1 MVEPV
6 NFLTYVRQFI
16 TFFNYFCMAFTI
28 LLSLI
33 YIAQLIISFIRV
45 RRNDRARQS
54 NDYGRY
60 VASENLLPISLLIPA
75 YNEEENIVSNI
86 RSLLTIDYPQFEI
99 VVVNDGSTDHTHDR
113 VVEAFGLY
121 PIETAVKTSL
131 PTKEFRGVYYNIE
144 YPNLIYVDKEN
155 GGKSDA
161 LNAGINVSSYPLFAC
176 LDADSRIEPDALLK
190 LSIEFLKNTDT
201 IVAGGLVRIA
211 NGFKIKDGRVSGF
224 SMPPQMIERFQIVE
238 YYRSFLSGRVSWGAT
253 NSMLIVSGA
262 FGVFQKQAVI
272 EVGGYK
278 TNTIGE
284 DMEIVVRLHEYMLAH
299 KRRYKIIFCEDSVC
313 WTQGPMSL
321 RDIRSQRR
329 RWQIGLLDTL
339 LAHKRLFLNPRYGS
353 VGLLAI
359 PYNWVFEL
367 LGAAVEALGY
377 VIIPFSLVMG
387 ELNLFFFTLYF
398 LLAVL
403 LGVILSMGSL
413 ILEQYTRRSVMSAK
427 QCLSLSLY
435 AILENFGYRQVI
447 TLFRLEGIL
456 KYRKLRKTWGNIR
469 RKEVGQ

>member
-1 MVEPV
+1 M
-6 NFLTYVRQFI
+6 NFITYVRYFI
-16 TFFNYFCMAFTI
+16 SFFNYFCMAFTL

-45 RRNDRARQS
+45 RKNDKARQS

-60 VASENLLPISLLIPA
+60 VSSENLLPISLLIPA

-86 RSLLTIDYPQFEI
+86 RSLLKIDYPQFEI
-99 VVVNDGSTDHTHDR
+99 VVVNDGSTDHTHEK

-131 PTKEFRGVYYNIE
+131 PAKEFRGVYYNIE

-211 NGFKIKDGRVSGF
+211 NGFKIRDGRVSGF
-224 SMPPQMIERFQIVE
+224 SMPPRMIERFQIVE

-262 FGVFQKQAVI
+262 FGVFQKQAVV

-284 DMEIVVRLHEYMLAH
+284 DMEIVVRLHEYMRAH
-299 KRRYKIIFCEDSVC
+299 KRKYKIIFCEDSVC

-329 RWQIGLLDTL
+329 RWQIGLMDTL

-353 VGLLAI
+353 VGLLAV

-367 LGAAVEALGY
+367 LGAVVEVLGY

-403 LGVILSMGSL
+403 LGVVLSMGSL
-413 ILEQYTRRSVMSAK
+413 ILEQYTRKSVMSAK

-435 AILENFGYRQVI
+435 ALLENFGYRQAI

-456 KYRKLRKTWGNIR
+456 KYRKLRKTWGKIQR
-469 RKEVGQ
+469 REVEQ

>member
-1 MVEPV
+1 MVDPV

-403 LGVILSMGSL
+403 LGVILSMGRL

>member
-1 MVEPV
+1 M
-6 NFLTYVRQFI
+6 NFITYVRYFI
-16 TFFNYFCMAFTI
+16 SFFNYFCMAFTL

-45 RRNDRARQS
+45 RKNDKARQS

-60 VASENLLPISLLIPA
+60 VSSENLLPISLLIPA

-86 RSLLTIDYPQFEI
+86 RSLLKIDYPQFEI
-99 VVVNDGSTDHTHDR
+99 VVVNDGSTDHTHEK

-211 NGFKIKDGRVSGF
+211 NGFKIRDGRVSGF
-224 SMPPQMIERFQIVE
+224 SMPPRMIERFQIVE

-253 NSMLIVSGA
+253 NPMLIVSGA
-262 FGVFQKQAVI
+262 FGVFQKQAVV

-284 DMEIVVRLHEYMLAH
+284 DMEIVVRLHEYMRAH
-299 KRRYKIIFCEDSVC
+299 KRKYKIIFCEDSVC

-329 RWQIGLLDTL
+329 RWQIGLMDTL

-353 VGLLAI
+353 VGLLAV

-367 LGAAVEALGY
+367 LGAVVEVLGY

-403 LGVILSMGSL
+403 LGVVLSMGSL
-413 ILEQYTRRSVMSAK
+413 ILEQYTRKSVMSAK

-435 AILENFGYRQVI
+435 ALLENFGYRQAI
-447 TLFRLEGIL
+447 TLFRMEGIL
-456 KYRKLRKTWGNIR
+456 KYRKLRKTWGKIQR
-469 RKEVGQ
+469 REVEQ

>member
-1 MVEPV
+1 M
-6 NFLTYVRQFI
+6 NFITYVRYFI
-16 TFFNYFCMAFTI
+16 SFFNWFCMAFTI
-28 LLSLI
+28 ILSLI
-33 YIAQLIISFIRV
+33 YIIQLIISFVKV
-45 RRNDRARQS
+45 RKNDRERQS

-60 VASENLLPISLLIPA
+60 VSSENLLPISLLIPA
-75 YNEEENIVSNI
+75 YNEQENIVSNI
-86 RSLLTIDYPQFEI
+86 KSLMKIDYPQFEI
-99 VVVNDGSTDHTHDR
+99 VVVNDGSTDKTHEKI
-113 VVEAFGLY
+113 VETFGLY
-121 PIETAVKTSL
+121 KIESAVKTSI
-131 PTKEFRGVYYNIE
+131 PTKEVRGVYYNIE

-161 LNAGINVSSYPLFAC
+161 LNAGINISSYPLFAC
-176 LDADSRIEPDALLK
+176 LDADSRIEPDALLR
-190 LSIEFLKNTDT
+190 LSVEFLKNTDT
-201 IVAGGLVRIA
+201 VVAGGLVRIA
-211 NGFKIKDGRVSGF
+211 NGFKIRDGRVSGF
-224 SMPPQMIERFQIVE
+224 SMPQKMIERFQIVE

-262 FGVFQKQAVI
+262 FGVFKKQAVI

-284 DMEIVVRLHEYMLAH
+284 DMEIVVRLHKYMRAN
-299 KRRYKIIFCEDSVC
+299 RRKYKIIFCEDAVC
-313 WTQGPMSL
+313 WTQGPMSVN
-321 RDIRSQRR
+321 DIRSQRR

-339 LAHKRLFLNPRYGS
+339 LAHKGLFFNLRYGS
-353 VGLLAI
+353 VGLAAI

-367 LGAAVEALGY
+367 FGAVVEALGY
-377 VIIPFSLVMG
+377 FIIPFSLLMG
-387 ELNLFFFTLYF
+387 ELNMFFFTIYF

-435 AILENFGYRQVI
+435 AVLENFGYRQMI

-456 KYRKLRKTWGNIR
+456 KYRKLRKTWGKIK
-469 RKEVGQ
+469 RKDVEQ

>member
-1 MVEPV
+1 
-6 NFLTYVRQFI
+6 
-16 TFFNYFCMAFTI
+16 
-28 LLSLI
+28 
-33 YIAQLIISFIRV
+33 
-45 RRNDRARQS
+45 
-54 NDYGRY
+54 
-60 VASENLLPISLLIPA
+60 
-75 YNEEENIVSNI
+75 
-86 RSLLTIDYPQFEI
+86 
-99 VVVNDGSTDHTHDR
+99 
-113 VVEAFGLY
+113 
-121 PIETAVKTSL
+121 
-131 PTKEFRGVYYNIE
+131 
-144 YPNLIYVDKEN
+144 
-155 GGKSDA
+155 
-161 LNAGINVSSYPLFAC
+161 
-176 LDADSRIEPDALLK
+176 
-190 LSIEFLKNTDT
+190 
-201 IVAGGLVRIA
+201 
-211 NGFKIKDGRVSGF
+211 
-224 SMPPQMIERFQIVE
+224 
-238 YYRSFLSGRVSWGAT
+238 
-253 NSMLIVSGA
+253 MLIVSGA

>member
-1 MVEPV
+1 M
-6 NFLTYVRQFI
+6 NFITYVRYFI
-16 TFFNYFCMAFTI
+16 SFFNYFCMAFTL

-45 RRNDRARQS
+45 RKNDKARQS

-60 VASENLLPISLLIPA
+60 VSSENLLPISLLIPA

-86 RSLLTIDYPQFEI
+86 RSLLKIDYPQFEI
-99 VVVNDGSTDHTHDR
+99 VVVNDGSTDHTHEK

-161 LNAGINVSSYPLFAC
+161 LNEGINVSSYPLFAC

-211 NGFKIKDGRVSGF
+211 NGFKIRDGRVSGF
-224 SMPPQMIERFQIVE
+224 SMPPRMIERFQIVE

-262 FGVFQKQAVI
+262 FGVFQKQAVV

-284 DMEIVVRLHEYMLAH
+284 DMEIVVRLHEYMRAH
-299 KRRYKIIFCEDSVC
+299 KRKYKIIFCEDSVC

-329 RWQIGLLDTL
+329 RWQIGLMDTL

-353 VGLLAI
+353 VGLLAV

-367 LGAAVEALGY
+367 LGAVVEVLGY

-403 LGVILSMGSL
+403 LGVVLSMGSL
-413 ILEQYTRRSVMSAK
+413 ILEQYTRKSVMSAK

-435 AILENFGYRQVI
+435 ALLENFGYRQAI

-456 KYRKLRKTWGNIR
+456 KYRKLRKTWGKIQR
-469 RKEVGQ
+469 REVEQ